1 MNLSRHF
8 TASVRASQRLLTLPK
23 LMTSVA
29 VDRKVNMAT
38 AAIQRAPRH
47 ISDAVSFEPKKHL
60 AFTPPSRVIMMKDI
74 GLPED
79 LGVSPVA
86 VSEPFQLFSSDAI
99 QQMRTEIMKPEVV
112 ENNKYSSNIAAC
124 QLRGYAPK
132 SVLLLS
138 VSVS

>member
-1 MNLSRHF
+1 
-8 TASVRASQRLLTLPK
+8 
-23 LMTSVA
+23 MTSVA

-38 AAIQRAPRH
+38 AAIQRAPGLPQQKFKPIIERAPIPRH